1 MPEQTRGVA
10 DMRRVVQSNVKASQ
24 GQRLTCT
31 ALIGQY
37 ACPNLSGTVANFLLL
52 GKIHF
57 SDSAGMARHRRVAEG
72 AA

>member
-1 MPEQTRGVA
+1 MPVTSPF
-10 DMRRVVQSNVKASQ
+10 DRRALQFNAKASQ

-37 ACPNLSGTVANFLLL
+37 ACPKLNATVANFLLL

-57 SDSAGMARHRRVAEG
+57 DFLDVLE
-72 AA
+72 